1 MPEVAD
7 TGSSLSE
14 DAGKRGGGGFFMVVL
29 IAVALLFA
37 ILWGMS
43 QKGAADAKTKLE
55 GAEGRIAA
63 AERGRKEAEKLTE
76 SAKTANDKVAAI
88 QRDLDAAKKETADI
102 RAERDKILAELG
114 QAKKDA
120 ETFQSRIVEM
130 EAAAKAKP
138 ADDAS
143 GKAAEAPKKPN

>member
-14 DAGKRGGGGFFMVVL
+14 DAGKKGGGGFFMFLL
-29 IAVALLFA
+29 IGVALLFA
-37 ILWGMS
+37 ILWAS
-43 QKGAADAKTKLE
+43 AWKGSADAKKQLE
-55 GAEGRIAA
+55 GSEGRIAA
-63 AERGRKEAEKLTE
+63 AERGRKAAEALVE
-76 SAKTANDKVAAI
+76 SAKTANDRVAAI
-88 QRDLDAAKKETADI
+88 QRDLDAAKKETAEV

-143 GKAAEAPKKPN
+143 GKAPDSPKKPN